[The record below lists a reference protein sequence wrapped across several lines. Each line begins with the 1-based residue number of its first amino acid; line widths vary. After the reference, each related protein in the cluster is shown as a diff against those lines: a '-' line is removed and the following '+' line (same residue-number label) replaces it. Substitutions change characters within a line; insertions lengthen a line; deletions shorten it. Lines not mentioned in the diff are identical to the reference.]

1 MKVLQLCHKI
11 PFPPNDGGTL
21 ATYQLAKAMID
32 MGWEVK
38 ILSIATS
45 KHPYTEMPLDPVFKK
60 TVPEYIEVD
69 TTPKVSALLKSVWKK
84 DNYIVNRFDH
94 PDFANLIQKTLGE
107 NTYDLVVFEGTF
119 TAPYIDLVK
128 KNSDAILM
136 MRSHN
141 VEFQL
146 WEDRILN
153 ETHAL
158 KRFLLQSPVKQLKQF
173 ELNELKKFDVV
184 ATISMSDKAYFNSY
198 FGLSKT
204 IYVPFGISLPDEMV
218 VDDDTENK
226 IVFLGALDWEP
237 NVNGLKWFLNEVW
250 PIIRAKNPN
259 IQFYIGGRN
268 APKDFGEQLPEGV
281 IFHGEVA
288 DAHSFILSGQL
299 MVVPLFEASG
309 IRIKIIE
316 GLALGQVIA
325 TTSKG
330 AQGIPAQNE
339 KDILIA
345 DTPKQMA
352 REILDTLKSSNKS
365 ESISKHARILAE
377 QEFDISRTQKK
388 LLEMVQTFKK

>member
-1 MKVLQLCHKI
+1 MKVLQLCHKM

-21 ATYQLAKAMID
+21 ATYQLSKAMID
-32 MGWEVK
+32 MGWDVK
-38 ILSIATS
+38 ILSIATP
-45 KHPYTEMPLDPVFKK
+45 KHPYTEMPLDPIFKQ
-60 TVPEYIEVD
+60 TNPEYINVD
-69 TTPKVSALLKSVWKK
+69 TTPTAKGLLKSIWNK
-84 DNYIVNRFDH
+84 DNYIVNRFKDN
-94 PDFANLIQKTLGE
+94 DFVDLILKTLQE
-107 NTYDLVVFEGTF
+107 FTFDLVVFESTF
-119 TAPYIDLVK
+119 TAPYIDLIK
-128 KNSDAILM
+128 KNSKAILM

-153 ETHAL
+153 ESSSI
-158 KRFLLQSPVKQLKQF
+158 KRFLLNQPVKQLKQF

-184 ATISMSDKAYFNSY
+184 STISMSDKAFFNSY
-198 FGLSKT
+198 IGLNKT
-204 IYVPFGISLPDEMV
+204 IYIPFGISLPDEFV
-218 VDDDTENK
+218 IDDDTENK

-237 NVNGLKWFLNEVW
+237 NLNGLKWFLDGVW
-250 PIIRAKNPN
+250 PLIQVRNPK
-259 IQFYIGGRN
+259 IQFHIGGRN
-268 APKDFGEQLPEGV
+268 APKDFSSQLPEGV
-281 IFHGEVA
+281 TFHGEVA
-288 DAHSFILSGQL
+288 DAHSFILSGRL

-345 DTPKQMA
+345 DTEKQMA
-352 REILDTLKSSNKS
+352 REIVDTLKSSSKS
-365 ESISKHARILAE
+365 KSISKHARILAE
-377 QEFDISRTQKK
+377 QEFDISNTQKR